1 MGYSTYV
8 TISMSTPDYKDVGEQ
23 MLMEIKDYFKDKMDL
38 EFEDWGQKISLG
50 DCRWYGMDEEMYT
63 ISTRFH
69 KVLFTIYGDGDDSD
83 DIWYEYWLDGARQ
96 TIGVRFDDF
105 CRRRLIPYDK
115 DGNREYQLPA
125 AYLDRTQPVRSVADE
140 LFAMSAGEVSSLG
153 AAVLRCVSN
162 RLQADTFHIGDSVRK
177 AYDANNAAAML
188 EALTGCTMEE
198 LMQYE

>member
-1 MGYSTYV
+1 MGYDTYV

-23 MLMEIKDYFKDKMDL
+23 MLMEIKDYFKNKMDF
-38 EFEDWGQKISLG
+38 EFEDWGQEISLG
-50 DCRWYGMDEEMYT
+50 DCRWYGMDEEMYAM
-63 ISTRFH
+63 STRFR
-69 KVLFTIYGDGDDSD
+69 KVLFTIYGDGDDAD
-83 DIWYEYWLDGARQ
+83 DIWYEYWLDGACQ
-96 TIGVRFDDF
+96 TTGVRFDDF
-105 CRRRLIPYDK
+105 CRRRLVPYDK
-115 DGNREYQLPA
+115 DGNGAYQLPA

-153 AAVLRCVSN
+153 ASVLRCVSN
-162 RLQADTFHIGDSVRK
+162 RLQADAFHIGDSVRK